1 MAGFGGPAHLP
12 LIARRLVPAGLA
24 AIMLLFGA
32 LRAQAAGILCASVS
46 GNLVA
51 NCGFETGDF
60 TDWTVGG
67 ALSGSF
73 DGNYYGVQGDLNNP
87 PENGI
92 PLGPVNSGSWAAY
105 FGTDVT
111 QTIAPMTLSQTLTA
125 SAGVLYTITFYLDQ
139 DALTAENTFSV
150 TFAGATLTSV
160 TNMAPTNG
168 YVLEQFTYND
178 VSVADPVLE
187 FSFENPPDYFFLDDV
202 SVAPAVAPEPSGRLL
217 AGAAA
222 GLLCLAARRLRR
234 ASASRGRARRC

>member
-1 MAGFGGPAHLP
+1 MAGFGGSAHLP
-12 LIARRLVPAGLA
+12 PIARRLAPA
-24 AIMLLFGA
+24 AIAAILLFFGA
-32 LRAQAAGILCASVS
+32 VRAQAAGILCASVS

-67 ALSGSF
+67 ALSGGF

-125 SAGVLYTITFYLDQ
+125 SAGVLYAITFYVDQ
-139 DALTAENTFSV
+139 DALVAQDAFSV
-150 TFAGATLTSV
+150 TFAGATLTSI

-168 YVLEQFTYND
+168 YVLERFTYND
-178 VSVADPVLE
+178 VNVVNPVLE
-187 FSFENPPDYFFLDDV
+187 FSFENPTDFFFLDDV
-202 SVAPAVAPEPSGRLL
+202 SVAPAVAPEPSGLPV

-222 GLLCLAARRLRR
+222 GLLLLAARHFRR
-234 ASASRGRARRC
+234 PGIRRSRAQRC